1 MTFSIRPLAPPDAQ
15 EFQDLRLEGFRL
27 QEREF
32 RYAPEDE
39 AELALAEV
47 SARLSRDFIVGAFSD
62 GQMIGI
68 AGLACH
74 DGVKIR
80 HKALLWGMYV
90 RAEFRGTGVADM
102 LMSAILDRA
111 RGQVELINLTVMHE
125 NRRAV
130 RFYERWGFAT
140 YGIEPKSVKLTDGAY
155 LDEALMSRRLD

>member
-1 MTFSIRPLAPPDAQ
+1 MQVSIRRLEPPDAR
-15 EFQDLRLEGFRL
+15 EFQDLRLEGFSL

-39 AELALAEV
+39 LKLPIAELN
-47 SARLSRDFIVGAFSD
+47 ARLSRDFVVGAFTY

-68 AGLACH
+68 AGLAFRES
-74 DGVKIR
+74 VKIR

-90 RAEFRGTGVADM
+90 RAEFRGTGVADR

-111 RGQVELINLTVMHE
+111 LGRVELINLTVMHE
-125 NRRAV
+125 NRRALQ
-130 RFYERWGFAT
+130 FYERWGFTT
-140 YGIEPKSVKLTDGAY
+140 YGVEPRSVKLSDGAY